1 MLDVLDKHKLIGG
14 SKGLNT
20 LTYLENSNEDF
31 KIGELHNNI
40 VVKDNTLKVNHGEDK
55 ILHLDGTLPMTN
67 KGGENITFNAT
78 NGTSASDNSIQLGA
92 NKYYAQLTTEVVF
105 EKNEDFT
112 VSFDLKWIGNT
123 RGWAISGISNDGG
136 NPTET
141 TGTFHMVMNDGTVFG
156 NLRLNINGSS
166 YSNTIS
172 SVKLNEWVNVSIVR
186 QNNIVSVY
194 YNGEKAFSCAC
205 NSKLTLRSGTYIG
218 NWYTSQNSHYLNAY
232 MRNFFIL
239 RSALPPFNSGYR
251 ISPKLSRP
259 TKFKNA
265 KVNWEGEGK
274 ISTYQCKKKQ
284 GIDENTV
291 LYLKG
296 EDFTDSSLYNK
307 PITNVGATINSNGKV
322 NSGIELAKTRVN
334 IDRGMEGVDL
344 SKDFTI
350 DWWEYSTGATTGSG
364 LILTRTVT
372 NSNYARC
379 FLIGHGGTKL
389 YAGTS
394 SATTS
399 WNIFNAVDVK
409 DKVDNVWV
417 HWAFVKKGTKYTT
430 YKNGVEFW
438 TTTNSSVFGAL
449 EGDKLCLGAW
459 IDASNVSLGYN
470 AIIDNFRIS
479 NIARW
484 ETDFTPPEKD
494 YELDEE
500 IITPLEKGKTITS
513 LPSNFQLKQEVE
525 GEETISN
532 VSLEMKYKLEDTST
546 VPKEEEDEENT
557 VYLYNEGDECT
568 DITGGWVSKNFFNY
582 SGGNYAIKQGD
593 CLDYGDNS
601 SSSYGYGGFYTNN
614 KIDLSQYSKMVID
627 WQQYSCSINK
637 YGSGSG
643 GAYNTLAL
651 AESSSSYYHSSS
663 GAQGM
668 TDLASVTS
676 KLNNYNNNRLT
687 TEIDLT
693 NINVER
699 HVCVIGMSGY
709 INTDMCKCKTFA
721 IWLEK

>member
-20 LTYLENSNEDF
+20 LTYLETTDEDF
-31 KIGELHNNI
+31 EIGELHNNI
-40 VVKDNTLKVNHGEDK
+40 IVKDNTLKVNHGEDK

-78 NGTSASDNSIQLGA
+78 NGTSASDNSIQLSA
-92 NKYYAQLTTEVVF
+92 NKYYAQLTTAVVF

-112 VSFDLKWIGNT
+112 VSFDLKWIGNN

-136 NPTET
+136 NATET
-141 TGTFHMVMNDGTVFG
+141 TGTFHMLMNDGTVLG

-194 YNGEKAFSCAC
+194 YNGEKAFSCEC
-205 NSKLTLRSGTYIG
+205 NSKLTLRRGTYIG

-232 MRNFFIL
+232 MRNFFIV
-239 RSALPPFNSGYR
+239 RSALPPLNSGYR
-251 ISPKLSRP
+251 ISPQITPPRNLVS
-259 TKFKNA
+259 A
-265 KVNWEGEGK
+265 KCDWEGEGK
-274 ISTYQCKKKQ
+274 VSTYQYTKKQ

-322 NSGIELAKTRVN
+322 NSGIELANTRIN

-364 LILTRTVT
+364 LILNRTVT
-372 NSNYARC
+372 NSSYYGRC
-379 FLIGHGGTKL
+379 FLIGHKGTKL

-459 IDASNVSLGYN
+459 INNTNIEMGYN

-484 ETDFTPPEKD
+484 EENFTPPEKD

-532 VSLEMKYKLEDTST
+532 VSLEMKYKLEDTSI
-546 VPKEEEDEENT
+546 VPKEEDEENT
-557 VYLYNEGDECT
+557 VYLYNEGDEC
-568 DITGGWVSKNFFNY
+568 INVTGGWKAKNFFNH
-582 SGGNYAIKQGD
+582 SGGNYAIKQSD

-601 SSSYGYGGFYTNN
+601 SSSYGYGGFITNN
-614 KIDLSQYSKMVID
+614 TIDLTPYSKLCID

-643 GAYNTLAL
+643 SASNQLELAL
-651 AESSSSYYHSSS
+651 SHSSLYNS
-663 GAQGM
+663 STGSQGM
-668 TDLASVTS
+668 TNLASITS
-676 KLNNYNNNRLT
+676 KLNNYKNDRVI
-687 TEIDLT
+687 TEVDLT
-693 NINVER
+693 NINVQQY
-699 HVCVIGMSGY
+699 VSVFGASGY
-709 INTDMCKCKTFA
+709 INTDMSKCKTFA

>member
-20 LTYLENSNEDF
+20 LTYLETTDEDF
-31 KIGELHNNI
+31 EIGELHNNI
-40 VVKDNTLKVNHGEDK
+40 VVKDNILKVNHGEDK

-78 NGTSASDNSIQLGA
+78 NGTSASDNSIQLSA
-92 NKYYAQLTTEVVF
+92 NKYYAQLTTAVVF

-112 VSFDLKWIGNT
+112 VSFDLKWIGNN

-136 NPTET
+136 NATET
-141 TGTFHMVMNDGTVFG
+141 TGTFHMLMNDGTVLG

-194 YNGEKAFSCAC
+194 YNGEKAFSCEC

-218 NWYTSQNSHYLNAY
+218 NWYISQNTHYLNAY
-232 MRNFFIL
+232 MRNFFIV
-239 RSALPPFNSGYR
+239 RSALPPLNSGYR
-251 ISPKLSRP
+251 ISPQIPNPGNLVS
-259 TKFKNA
+259 A
-265 KVNWEGEGK
+265 KCDWEGEGK
-274 ISTYQCKKKQ
+274 VSTYQYIKKH

-307 PITNVGATINSNGKV
+307 PITNVGATINSNGKF
-322 NSGIELAKTRVN
+322 NKGIELANTRIN

-350 DWWEYSTGATTGSG
+350 DWWEYSTGATTSKSS
-364 LILTRTVT
+364 LFTTRTAT
-372 NSNYARC
+372 STTPARAI
-379 FLIGHGGTKL
+379 LLGYSGTRL

-394 SATTS
+394 SATTTAT
-399 WNIFNAVDVK
+399 WDIFNGVTVK
-409 DKVDNVWV
+409 DKVNNVWV

-438 TTTNSSVFGAL
+438 SETTSSIPSV
-449 EGDKLCLGAW
+449 EGDNINLGAW
-459 IDASNVSLGYN
+459 IDSSNIFMGYN

-479 NIARW
+479 NVARW

-494 YELDEE
+494 YGLDEE
-500 IITPLEKGKTITS
+500 IIITPLEKGKTITS

-532 VSLEMKYKLEDTST
+532 VSLEMKYKLEDTSI
-546 VPKEEEDEENT
+546 VPKEEEVEIR
-557 VYLYNEGDECT
+557 YLYKLGEFVEPMVDLKGKSNYGTISRNSDHIALNGPSGSWIESGVLNTNAINFKEYSKVYVEFETLANAYTSYSLNLGFT
-568 DITGGWVSKNFFNY
+568 DATSRPTVFESMFPTKFT
-582 SGGNYAIKQGD
+582 
-593 CLDYGDNS
+593 LDNPPHNTRKVYEV
-601 SSSYGYGGFYTNN
+601 
-614 KIDLSQYSKMVID
+614 DLSE
-627 WQQYSCSINK
+627 
-637 YGSGSG
+637 
-643 GAYNTLAL
+643 L
-651 AESSSSYYHSSS
+651 
-663 GAQGM
+663 
-668 TDLASVTS
+668 
-676 KLNNYNNNRLT
+676 
-687 TEIDLT
+687 
-693 NINVER
+693 NINAQWMYVYQ
-699 HVCVIGMSGY
+699 VYCNMKIY
-709 INTDMCKCKTFA
+709 N